1 VSLRHAG
8 PDRALPVSDVNEV
21 STVAFTPQGVKNLG
35 ELHGRPCRGSVHDEF
50 FQGATPVL
58 ADVDAAST
66 YCYLLAV
73 AEHRDADTGVIAPAH
88 DQATVTRT

>member
-1 VSLRHAG
+1 MRHAG

-21 STVAFTPQGVKNLG
+21 STVAFTPQGVKNLR
-35 ELHGRPCRGSVHDEF
+35 EARPYRGTVHDEF

-73 AEHRDADTGVIAPAH
+73 AEHRDAGTRGVH
-88 DQATVTRT
+88 LLE

>member
-1 VSLRHAG
+1 
-8 PDRALPVSDVNEV
+8 
-21 STVAFTPQGVKNLG
+21 
-35 ELHGRPCRGSVHDEF
+35 VHDEF

-73 AEHRDADTGVIAPAH
+73 AEHRDADTGGVH
-88 DQATVTRT
+88 LLE